1 MMSGPPPDRQLD
13 LCGTPCPLNF
23 VRCRL
28 TLEGMRSGECLQV
41 DLDPG
46 EPEEMVV
53 PGLRRDGHQVK
64 VERVSDALVRL
75 VVICAGD

>member
-1 MMSGPPPDRQLD
+1 MEARQPDQVLD

-23 VRCRL
+23 IRCRL
-28 TLEGMRSGECLQV
+28 ALETLASGQCLQV

-53 PGLRRDGHQVK
+53 PGLRRDGHAVT
-64 VERVSDALVRL
+64 VERPGPDRVRL
-75 VVICAGD
+75 LVICSGE

>member
-1 MMSGPPPDRQLD
+1 MTERLPDRQLD

-23 VRCRL
+23 IRCRL
-28 TLEGMRSGECLQV
+28 TLESMSSGQYLQV

-53 PGLRRDGHQVK
+53 PGLRRDGHQVY
-64 VERVSDALVRL
+64 VEHLSDAQVRL
-75 VVICAGD
+75 KVICAGD

>member
-1 MMSGPPPDRQLD
+1 MTDRPPDRQLD

-23 VRCRL
+23 IRCRL
-28 TLEGMRSGECLQV
+28 TLESMSAGQCLQV

-53 PGLRRDGHQVK
+53 PGLRREGHQVQ
-64 VERVSDALVRL
+64 VERLSDGQVRL
-75 VVICAGD
+75 MVICASE

>member
-1 MMSGPPPDRQLD
+1 MEERPPDQQLD

-23 VRCRL
+23 IRCRL
-28 TLEGMRSGECLQV
+28 TLEKMAAGQLLQV

-53 PGLRRDGHQVK
+53 PGLRRDGHQVQ
-64 VERVSDALVRL
+64 VERRADACVRL
-75 VVICAGD
+75 MVICAGD

>member
-1 MMSGPPPDRQLD
+1 MTERLPDRQLD

-23 VRCRL
+23 IRCRL
-28 TLEGMRSGECLQV
+28 TLESMSSGEYLQV

-53 PGLRRDGHQVK
+53 PGLRRDGHQVH
-64 VERVSDALVRL
+64 VEHLSDAQVRL
-75 VVICAGD
+75 KVICAGD

>member
-1 MMSGPPPDRQLD
+1 MTERLPDRQLD

-23 VRCRL
+23 IRCRL
-28 TLEGMRSGECLQV
+28 TLESMSSGQYLQV

-53 PGLRRDGHQVK
+53 PGLRRDGHQVH
-64 VERVSDALVRL
+64 VEHLSDAQVRL
-75 VVICAGD
+75 KVICAGH

>member
-1 MMSGPPPDRQLD
+1 MAARQPDQVLD

-23 VRCRL
+23 IRCRL
-28 TLEGMRSGECLQV
+28 ALATLSAGQCLQV

-53 PGLRRDGHQVK
+53 PGLRRDGHGVM
-64 VERVSDALVRL
+64 VEHLGPDRVRL
-75 VVICAGD
+75 LVICSGE

>member
-1 MMSGPPPDRQLD
+1 MTERLPDRQLD

-23 VRCRL
+23 IRCRL
-28 TLEGMRSGECLQV
+28 TLETMTAGQILQV

-53 PGLRRDGHQVK
+53 PGLRRDGHQVE
-64 VERVSDALVRL
+64 VQLISEARVRL
-75 VVICAGD
+75 SVICSCE

>member
-1 MMSGPPPDRQLD
+1 
-13 LCGTPCPLNF
+13 
-23 VRCRL
+23 
-28 TLEGMRSGECLQV
+28 MRSGECLQV

>member
-1 MMSGPPPDRQLD
+1 MAAPQPDRVLD

-23 VRCRL
+23 IRCRL
-28 TLEGMRSGECLQV
+28 ALESLGSGQCLQV

-53 PGLRRDGHQVK
+53 PGLRRDGHGVT
-64 VERVSDALVRL
+64 VERLGPDRVRL
-75 VVICAGD
+75 MVICSGE

>member
-1 MMSGPPPDRQLD
+1 MMERHPDHQLD

-23 VRCRL
+23 IRCRL
-28 TLEGMRSGECLQV
+28 TLESMTTGQCLQV

-53 PGLRRDGHQVK
+53 PGLRRDGHQVF
-64 VERVSDALVRL
+64 VERLSDVQVRL
-75 VVICAGD
+75 KIICAGA

>member
-1 MMSGPPPDRQLD
+1 MTDRPPDRQLD

-23 VRCRL
+23 IRCRL
-28 TLEGMRSGECLQV
+28 TLESMSVGQCLQV

-53 PGLRRDGHQVK
+53 PGLRRDGHQVQ
-64 VERVSDALVRL
+64 VERLSDVQVRL
-75 VVICAGD
+75 MVICASE

>member
-1 MMSGPPPDRQLD
+1 MTEHHPDHQLD

-23 VRCRL
+23 IRCRL
-28 TLEGMRSGECLQV
+28 TLESMTTGQCLQV

-53 PGLRRDGHQVK
+53 PGLRRDGHQVF
-64 VERVSDALVRL
+64 VERLSDVQVRL
-75 VVICAGD
+75 KIICAGA

>member
-1 MMSGPPPDRQLD
+1 MTERLPDRQLD

-23 VRCRL
+23 IRCRL
-28 TLEGMRSGECLQV
+28 TLESMAPGQLLQV

-53 PGLRRDGHQVK
+53 PGLRRDGHQVE
-64 VERVSDALVRL
+64 VQLISEARVRL
-75 VVICAGD
+75 SVICSCE

>member
-1 MMSGPPPDRQLD
+1 MTERLPDRQLD

-23 VRCRL
+23 IRCRL
-28 TLEGMRSGECLQV
+28 TLESMTAGQCLQV

-53 PGLRRDGHQVK
+53 PGLRRDGHQVH
-64 VERVSDALVRL
+64 VERLSDAQVRL
-75 VVICAGD
+75 KVICARD

>member
-1 MMSGPPPDRQLD
+1 MAERSPDQQLD

-23 VRCRL
+23 IRCRL
-28 TLEGMRSGECLQV
+28 TLETMAAGQLLQV

-53 PGLRRDGHQVK
+53 PGLRRDGHQVQ
-64 VERVSDALVRL
+64 VERVSDAQVRL
-75 VVICAGD
+75 MVICAGD

>member
-1 MMSGPPPDRQLD
+1 MPAHPPDQVLD

-23 VRCRL
+23 IRCRL
-28 TLEGMRSGECLQV
+28 ALETLTSGQCLQV

-53 PGLRRDGHQVK
+53 PGLRRDGHAVT
-64 VERVSDALVRL
+64 VEHLGPDRVRL
-75 VVICAGD
+75 QVICSSE

>member
-1 MMSGPPPDRQLD
+1 MTDRPPDRQLD

-23 VRCRL
+23 IRCRL
-28 TLEGMRSGECLQV
+28 TLESMSVGQCLQV

-53 PGLRRDGHQVK
+53 PGLRREGHQVQ
-64 VERVSDALVRL
+64 VERLSDGQVRL
-75 VVICAGD
+75 MVICASE

>member
-1 MMSGPPPDRQLD
+1 MTERLPDRQLD

-23 VRCRL
+23 IRCRL
-28 TLEGMRSGECLQV
+28 TLESMVPGQLLQV

-53 PGLRRDGHQVK
+53 PGLRRDGHQVE
-64 VERVSDALVRL
+64 VQLISEARVRL
-75 VVICAGD
+75 SVICSCE

>member
-1 MMSGPPPDRQLD
+1 MAVRQPDQVLD

-23 VRCRL
+23 IRCRL
-28 TLEGMRSGECLQV
+28 ALETLASGQCLQV

-53 PGLRRDGHQVK
+53 P
-64 VERVSDALVRL
+64 
-75 VVICAGD
+75 

>member
-1 MMSGPPPDRQLD
+1 MEARQPDQVLD

-23 VRCRL
+23 IRCRL
-28 TLEGMRSGECLQV
+28 ALETLASGQCLQV

-53 PGLRRDGHQVK
+53 PGLRRDGHGVR
-64 VERVSDALVRL
+64 VERLGPDRVRL
-75 VVICAGD
+75 LVICSGE

>member
-1 MMSGPPPDRQLD
+1 MTDRPPDRQLD

-23 VRCRL
+23 IRCRL
-28 TLEGMRSGECLQV
+28 MLESMSVGQCLQV

-53 PGLRRDGHQVK
+53 PGLRRDGHQVQ
-64 VERVSDALVRL
+64 VERLSDVQVRL
-75 VVICAGD
+75 MVICASE

>member
-1 MMSGPPPDRQLD
+1 MTERLPDRQLD

-23 VRCRL
+23 IRCRL
-28 TLEGMRSGECLQV
+28 TLESMSSGQYLQV

-53 PGLRRDGHQVK
+53 PGLRRDGHQVH
-64 VERVSDALVRL
+64 VEHLSDVQVRL
-75 VVICAGD
+75 KVICAGD

>member
-1 MMSGPPPDRQLD
+1 MTERLPDRQLD

-23 VRCRL
+23 IRCRL
-28 TLEGMRSGECLQV
+28 TLESMSSGQYRQV

-53 PGLRRDGHQVK
+53 PGLRRDGHQVH
-64 VERVSDALVRL
+64 VEHLSDAQVRL
-75 VVICAGD
+75 KVICAGD

>member
-1 MMSGPPPDRQLD
+1 MIDRPPDRQLD

-23 VRCRL
+23 IRCRL
-28 TLEGMRSGECLQV
+28 TLESMSVGQRLQV

-53 PGLRRDGHQVK
+53 PGLRRDGHQVQ
-64 VERVSDALVRL
+64 VERLSDVQVRL
-75 VVICAGD
+75 MVICASE

>member
-1 MMSGPPPDRQLD
+1 MTERLPDRQLD

-23 VRCRL
+23 IRCRL
-28 TLEGMRSGECLQV
+28 TLETMTAGQILQV

-53 PGLRRDGHQVK
+53 PGLRRDGHQVE
-64 VERVSDALVRL
+64 VQLISEARVRL
-75 VVICAGD
+75 MVICSCE

>member
-1 MMSGPPPDRQLD
+1 MTERLPDRQLD

-23 VRCRL
+23 IRCRL
-28 TLEGMRSGECLQV
+28 TLETMTAGQILQV

-53 PGLRRDGHQVK
+53 PGLRRDGHQVE
-64 VERVSDALVRL
+64 VQLISEARVRL
-75 VVICAGD
+75 KVICSCE

>member
-1 MMSGPPPDRQLD
+1 MTERPPDRQLD

-23 VRCRL
+23 IRCRL
-28 TLEGMRSGECLQV
+28 MLESMSVGQCLQV

-53 PGLRRDGHQVK
+53 PGLRRDGHQVQ
-64 VERVSDALVRL
+64 VERLSDGQVRL
-75 VVICAGD
+75 MVICASE

>member
-1 MMSGPPPDRQLD
+1 MTERFPDRQLD

-23 VRCRL
+23 IRCRL
-28 TLEGMRSGECLQV
+28 TLESMAPGQLLQV

-53 PGLRRDGHQVK
+53 PGLRRDGHQVE
-64 VERVSDALVRL
+64 VQLISEARVRL
-75 VVICAGD
+75 SVICSCE

>member
-1 MMSGPPPDRQLD
+1 MTERLPDRQLD

-23 VRCRL
+23 IRCRL
-28 TLEGMRSGECLQV
+28 TLESMTAGQCLQV

-53 PGLRRDGHQVK
+53 PGLRRDGHK
-64 VERVSDALVRL
+64 VHVEHLSDVQVRL
-75 VVICAGD
+75 KVICAGD